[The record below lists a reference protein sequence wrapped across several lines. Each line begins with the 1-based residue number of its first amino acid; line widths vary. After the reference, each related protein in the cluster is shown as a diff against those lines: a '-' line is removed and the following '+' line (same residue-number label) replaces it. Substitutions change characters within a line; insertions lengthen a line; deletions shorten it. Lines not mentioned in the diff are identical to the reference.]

1 MKIEHAITEVL
12 MLFAAIF
19 LLSIPLVS
27 LAADQP
33 KVDNEPHMVK
43 LADAKIEYFS
53 QGQGDVVVLLPG
65 GGLNVSYMEGL
76 AQSLSKAG
84 YRAVRINSRGAGTSK
99 SAVDTVTLHDLAGD
113 VAGVIEALDLGPV
126 HVAGHAFGNRVARM
140 LAADHPELL
149 RSVILLAAGGKV
161 AATPEADAALKVVFS
176 PTSTDEAY
184 LAAMEYMVGDPKDT
198 KIAGEA
204 LRRSR
209 APEAGGI
216 QFRAATTVELDD
228 WWAPAGKI
236 RYLALQGSHDQAAP
250 PENGILLRKDLGD
263 RVTLVSLKGA
273 GHLML
278 VTRPQETGKEIV
290 TFLKSL
296 PAE

>member
-1 MKIEHAITEVL
+1 MKLLHPFKTALLGMIAIL
-12 MLFAAIF
+12 I
-19 LLSIPLVS
+19 LSQGWAQGSEGESHVV
-27 LAADQP
+27 Q
-33 KVDNEPHMVK
+33 VGNTTV
-43 LADAKIEYFS
+43 EYFS
-53 QGQGDVVVLLPG
+53 LGKGETVVLLPG

-84 YRAVRINSRGAGTSK
+84 FRAVRINPRGAGASK
-99 SAVDTVTLHDLAGD
+99 SAANNVTLHDLAGD
-113 VAGVIEALDLGPV
+113 VAGVIEALDVGPV

-176 PTSTDEAY
+176 PTATEEEY
-184 LAAMEYMVGDPKDT
+184 LAAMKYMVGDPKDA

-204 LRRSR
+204 LTRSR
-209 APEAGGI
+209 APGAGAI
-216 QFRAATTVELDD
+216 QSKAATTAELDD

-250 PENGILLRKDLGD
+250 PENGVLLRKDLGD

-278 VTRPQETGKEIV
+278 VTRPQETAKEIV

-296 PAE
+296 PEERN